1 MDANK
6 KPQMTREMMERLYG
20 RMNTL
25 SDNGSKAYG
34 DTGRMLTANRSV
46 NSGRRYIKGYESSI
60 SANNSDNRRRF
71 GTEIGV
77 APRSR
82 VANNNPDDAG
92 LSGGNRRANS
102 LDNAGLSDGNRQAN
116 SLQNNNASSGANNS
130 RQSFNAN
137 RTTFREPPSRG
148 YNPFG

>member
-25 SDNGSKAYG
+25 SDNSSRAYG
-34 DTGRMLTANRSV
+34 DTGRMLIANRSV
-46 NSGRRYIKGYESSI
+46 NSERRYIKGYGSSI
-60 SANNSDNRRRF
+60 SANNYDNRRRF
-71 GTEIGV
+71 GAEISV

-82 VANNNPDDAG
+82 VANNNPDDVG
-92 LSGGNRRANS
+92 LSGGNRRVN
-102 LDNAGLSDGNRQAN
+102 G
-116 SLQNNNASSGANNS
+116 LQNNSVPSGANNS

>member
-6 KPQMTREMMERLYG
+6 KPQMTREMIMRLSG
-20 RMNTL
+20 PSRR
-25 SDNGSKAYG
+25 SVDGFKAYG

-46 NSGRRYIKGYESSI
+46 NSERRYIKGYGSSI

-71 GTEIGV
+71 GAEMGV

-92 LSGGNRRANS
+92 LSGGNRRVN
-102 LDNAGLSDGNRQAN
+102 G
-116 SLQNNNASSGANNS
+116 LQNNNVQSSVDNS

-137 RTTFREPPSRG
+137 RTTFREPPSRR

>member
-25 SDNGSKAYG
+25 SDNSSRAYG

-46 NSGRRYIKGYESSI
+46 NSERRYIKGYGSSI

-71 GTEIGV
+71 GAEIGV

-92 LSGGNRRANS
+92 LSGGNRRVN
-102 LDNAGLSDGNRQAN
+102 G
-116 SLQNNNASSGANNS
+116 LQNNNVQSSVDNS

-137 RTTFREPPSRG
+137 RITFREPPPRG

>member
-6 KPQMTREMMERLYG
+6 KPQMTREMIMRLSG
-20 RMNTL
+20 PSRR
-25 SDNGSKAYG
+25 SVDGFKAYG
-34 DTGRMLTANRSV
+34 DTGRMLAANRSV
-46 NSGRRYIKGYESSI
+46 NSERRYVKGYGSSI

-71 GTEIGV
+71 GAEMGV

-92 LSGGNRRANS
+92 LSGGNRRVN
-102 LDNAGLSDGNRQAN
+102 G
-116 SLQNNNASSGANNS
+116 LQNNNVQSSVDNS

-137 RTTFREPPSRG
+137 RTTFREPPSRR

>member
-25 SDNGSKAYG
+25 SDNSSRAYG

-46 NSGRRYIKGYESSI
+46 NSERRFIKGYGSSI

-71 GTEIGV
+71 GAEMGV

-92 LSGGNRRANS
+92 LSGGNRRVN
-102 LDNAGLSDGNRQAN
+102 G
-116 SLQNNNASSGANNS
+116 LQNNNVQSSVDNS
-130 RQSFNAN
+130 RRSFNAN

>member
-1 MDANK
+1 MDANQ

-25 SDNGSKAYG
+25 SNSSSRAYG

-60 SANNSDNRRRF
+60 SANNSGNRRC
-71 GTEIGV
+71 TPSSGV
-77 APRSR
+77 SGS
-82 VANNNPDDAG
+82 VQSDNSSSVVDAG
-92 LSGGNRRANS
+92 LSGGNRQVNGVQSGGSQS
-102 LDNAGLSDGNRQAN
+102 L
-116 SLQNNNASSGANNS
+116 SSNNS

>member
-1 MDANK
+1 MDANQ

-25 SDNGSKAYG
+25 SNSSSRAYG

-60 SANNSDNRRRF
+60 SANNSDNRRC
-71 GTEIGV
+71 TPSSGV
-77 APRSR
+77 SGSVQSDNSSN
-82 VANNNPDDAG
+82 VADTG
-92 LSGGNRRANS
+92 LSGRNRRVN
-102 LDNAGLSDGNRQAN
+102 G
-116 SLQNNNASSGANNS
+116 LQNNNVPSDVNNS

>member
-6 KPQMTREMMERLYG
+6 KPQMTREMIMRLSG
-20 RMNTL
+20 PSRR
-25 SDNGSKAYG
+25 SVDGFKAYG
-34 DTGRMLTANRSV
+34 DTGRMLAANRSV
-46 NSGRRYIKGYESSI
+46 NSERRYVKGYGSSI

-71 GTEIGV
+71 GAEISV
-77 APRSR
+77 VSRSR

-92 LSGGNRRANS
+92 LSGGNRRVN
-102 LDNAGLSDGNRQAN
+102 G
-116 SLQNNNASSGANNS
+116 LQNNNVLSGANNS

-137 RTTFREPPSRG
+137 RTTFRESSSRG

>member
-25 SDNGSKAYG
+25 SDSSSRAYG

-46 NSGRRYIKGYESSI
+46 NSERRYIKGYGSSI

-92 LSGGNRRANS
+92 LSGGNRRVN
-102 LDNAGLSDGNRQAN
+102 G
-116 SLQNNNASSGANNS
+116 LQNNNVQSSVDNS

-137 RTTFREPPSRG
+137 RITFREPPSRG

>member
-1 MDANK
+1 MDANQ
-6 KPQMTREMMERLYG
+6 KPQMTREMIMR
-20 RMNTL
+20 L
-25 SDNGSKAYG
+25 SDPSRRSVDGFNAYG
-34 DTGRMLTANRSV
+34 MTGRSLKANRKV
-46 NSGRRYIKGYESSI
+46 NSERQYIKKYQSSAVVGGVRQI
-60 SANNSDNRRRF
+60 

-77 APRSR
+77 MPRLRS
-82 VANNNPDDAG
+82 ANDHIDTG
-92 LSGGNRRANS
+92 LSGGNRRV
-102 LDNAGLSDGNRQAN
+102 N

>member
-25 SDNGSKAYG
+25 SDNSSRAYG

-71 GTEIGV
+71 GAEIGV

-82 VANNNPDDAG
+82 GANNNPDDAG
-92 LSGGNRRANS
+92 LSGGNRRVN
-102 LDNAGLSDGNRQAN
+102 G
-116 SLQNNNASSGANNS
+116 LQNNNVPSGANNS

>member
-6 KPQMTREMMERLYG
+6 KPQMTREMMIRL
-20 RMNTL
+20 
-25 SDNGSKAYG
+25 SGSLRRSVDGFKAYG
-34 DTGRMLTANRSV
+34 DTGRTLTANRGV
-46 NSGRRYIKGYESSI
+46 NSERRYIKGYRSSI
-60 SANNSDNRRRF
+60 SANNYDNRRRF
-71 GTEIGV
+71 GAEIGV

-92 LSGGNRRANS
+92 LSGGNRQVNGIQSGGNQS
-102 LDNAGLSDGNRQAN
+102 L
-116 SLQNNNASSGANNS
+116 SSNNS

>member
-25 SDNGSKAYG
+25 SDNSSRAYG

-46 NSGRRYIKGYESSI
+46 NSERRYIKGYGSSI

-71 GTEIGV
+71 GAEMGV

-92 LSGGNRRANS
+92 LSGGNRLVN
-102 LDNAGLSDGNRQAN
+102 G
-116 SLQNNNASSGANNS
+116 LQNNSIPSGANNS

>member
-6 KPQMTREMMERLYG
+6 KPQMTREMIMRLSG
-20 RMNTL
+20 PSRRSVDGFN
-25 SDNGSKAYG
+25 AYG

-46 NSGRRYIKGYESSI
+46 NSERRYVKGYGSSI
-60 SANNSDNRRRF
+60 SANNSDNRRQF
-71 GTEIGV
+71 GTEIGI

-82 VANNNPDDAG
+82 VANNNPDGAG
-92 LSGGNRRANS
+92 LSGGNRRVN
-102 LDNAGLSDGNRQAN
+102 G
-116 SLQNNNASSGANNS
+116 LQNNSVPSGANNS
-130 RQSFNAN
+130 RQLFNAN

>member
-25 SDNGSKAYG
+25 SDNSSRAYG

-46 NSGRRYIKGYESSI
+46 NSERRYIKGYGSSI

-82 VANNNPDDAG
+82 VANDNPDDAG
-92 LSGGNRRANS
+92 LSGGNRRV
-102 LDNAGLSDGNRQAN
+102 N
-116 SLQNNNASSGANNS
+116 SLQNNNVSSGANNS

>member
-6 KPQMTREMMERLYG
+6 KPQMTREMIMRLSG
-20 RMNTL
+20 PSRR
-25 SDNGSKAYG
+25 SVDGFKAYG
-34 DTGRMLTANRSV
+34 DTGRMLAANRSV
-46 NSGRRYIKGYESSI
+46 NSERRYVKGYGSSI

-71 GTEIGV
+71 GAEICI

-82 VANNNPDDAG
+82 VANNNPDDVG
-92 LSGGNRRANS
+92 LSGGNRLVNS
-102 LDNAGLSDGNRQAN
+102 I
-116 SLQNNNASSGANNS
+116 QNNNVPSDVNNS

>member
-6 KPQMTREMMERLYG
+6 KPQMTREMIMRLSG
-20 RMNTL
+20 PSRR
-25 SDNGSKAYG
+25 SVDGFKAYG
-34 DTGRMLTANRSV
+34 DTGRMLAANRSV
-46 NSGRRYIKGYESSI
+46 NSERRYVKGYGSSI

-71 GTEIGV
+71 GAEICI

-82 VANNNPDDAG
+82 VANNNPDDVG
-92 LSGGNRRANS
+92 LSGGNRRVNS
-102 LDNAGLSDGNRQAN
+102 I
-116 SLQNNNASSGANNS
+116 QNNNVPSDVNNS

>member
-6 KPQMTREMMERLYG
+6 KPQMTREMMIRL
-20 RMNTL
+20 
-25 SDNGSKAYG
+25 SGSLRRSIDGFKAYG
-34 DTGRMLTANRSV
+34 MTGRSLKANRKV
-46 NSGRRYIKGYESSI
+46 NSERQYIKKYQSSAVVGEVRQI
-60 SANNSDNRRRF
+60 SA
-71 GTEIGV
+71 EIG
-77 APRSR
+77 ATSRLRS
-82 VANNNPDDAG
+82 V
-92 LSGGNRRANS
+92 NS

-116 SLQNNNASSGANNS
+116 SLQNNNAPSGANNS

>member
-25 SDNGSKAYG
+25 SDNSSIAYG

-46 NSGRRYIKGYESSI
+46 NSERRYIKGYGSSI

-71 GTEIGV
+71 GAEMGV

-92 LSGGNRRANS
+92 LSGGNRRVN
-102 LDNAGLSDGNRQAN
+102 G
-116 SLQNNNASSGANNS
+116 LQNNNVQSSVDNS

-137 RTTFREPPSRG
+137 RTTFREPPSRR

>member
-25 SDNGSKAYG
+25 SDNSSKAYG

-46 NSGRRYIKGYESSI
+46 NSERQYIKGYGSSI

-71 GTEIGV
+71 GAEIGV

-92 LSGGNRRANS
+92 LSGGNRRVN
-102 LDNAGLSDGNRQAN
+102 G
-116 SLQNNNASSGANNS
+116 LQNNNVQSSVDNS

-137 RTTFREPPSRG
+137 RITFREPPSRG

>member
-25 SDNGSKAYG
+25 SDNSSRAYG

-46 NSGRRYIKGYESSI
+46 NSERRYIKGYGSSI
-60 SANNSDNRRRF
+60 SANNSDNRRC
-71 GTEIGV
+71 TPSSGV
-77 APRSR
+77 SGSVQSDNSSN
-82 VANNNPDDAG
+82 VADTG
-92 LSGGNRRANS
+92 LSGGNRRVN
-102 LDNAGLSDGNRQAN
+102 G
-116 SLQNNNASSGANNS
+116 LQNNSVPSGANNS

>member
-6 KPQMTREMMERLYG
+6 KPQMTREMIMRLSG
-20 RMNTL
+20 PSRR
-25 SDNGSKAYG
+25 SVDGFKAYG

-46 NSGRRYIKGYESSI
+46 NSERRYVKGYGSSI

-71 GTEIGV
+71 GAEICI

-82 VANNNPDDAG
+82 VANNNPDDVG
-92 LSGGNRRANS
+92 LSGGNRRVNS
-102 LDNAGLSDGNRQAN
+102 I
-116 SLQNNNASSGANNS
+116 QNNNVPSDVNNS

>member
-1 MDANK
+1 MDANQ

-25 SDNGSKAYG
+25 SDSSSRAYG
-34 DTGRMLTANRSV
+34 DTGRMPTANRSV
-46 NSGRRYIKGYESSI
+46 NSERRYIKGYGSSI

-71 GTEIGV
+71 GAEMGV

-92 LSGGNRRANS
+92 LSGGNRRVN
-102 LDNAGLSDGNRQAN
+102 G
-116 SLQNNNASSGANNS
+116 LQNNNVQSSVDNS

-137 RTTFREPPSRG
+137 RTTFREPPSRR